1 MKKYDF
7 RAEEKVIKEA
17 AYGAGK
23 LILEGYN
30 KDISYIYKGNK
41 SLLTKTDKNAEK
53 AVLHIIKKNFR
64 EYDIV
69 SEESKPTKNKSDYI
83 WYIDP
88 LDGTTNFAHKYPFF
102 CVSIGLAYRG
112 ELILGAVYDPFR
124 KEMFF
129 AKRNYGAYLNNKRI
143 RVSKVKTIDES
154 LLVMGFPYDIKKNP
168 HENVPFFKEFLIKS
182 QAVRRDGAAALDI
195 CYVAC
200 GRVDGFFERKLF
212 PWDVAAGLLILKEAG
227 GISTD
232 MYGKYSTVNDQSVLA
247 TNGLIHKRMLST
259 LKKVIKNEK

>member
-102 CVSIGLAYRG
+102 CVSIGLA
-112 ELILGAVYDPFR
+112 DR
-124 KEMFF
+124 K
-129 AKRNYGAYLNNKRI
+129 
-143 RVSKVKTIDES
+143 
-154 LLVMGFPYDIKKNP
+154 
-168 HENVPFFKEFLIKS
+168 
-182 QAVRRDGAAALDI
+182 
-195 CYVAC
+195 
-200 GRVDGFFERKLF
+200 
-212 PWDVAAGLLILKEAG
+212 
-227 GISTD
+227 
-232 MYGKYSTVNDQSVLA
+232 SV
-247 TNGLIHKRMLST
+247 
-259 LKKVIKNEK
+259 V